1 MDLEIDL
8 SVIGSKVDI
17 HPSNTIAIDSLLI
30 NKDGVL
36 IDRYDI
42 RSLMQDDTLSLY
54 FAPKHDDAVID
65 FYESDRYFDSDQLEN
80 LLLERY
86 QDLLPTNNEIANTVE
101 NDSKLNELNEF
112 DSWNQSLYKS
122 NREEVWTRPP
132 PIDLDTGIDEIK
144 EGEAAD
150 SSAVE
155 INELERDFE
164 ITEHL
169 YTFLKHIQHK
179 SAATNTASS
188 TTATTEGVVDTQLP
202 LSYIPNTRKQYN
214 IILHTIKHIRTKGLQ
229 FEIFL
234 KVKEARNPLFSF
246 LDTTHIYHPLYEYIK
261 GLDEH
266 EFWDMLLERSSST
279 TAMTDVGA
287 SDGKLTLALHVCIQ
301 YICVIHIVSV
311 QCLQW

>member
-1 MDLEIDL
+1 MDLAIDL
-8 SVIGSKVDI
+8 SVLGSKIDI
-17 HPSNTIAIDSLLI
+17 HPSNSVAIDTSLI

-36 IDRYDI
+36 IDRYDVRNLI
-42 RSLMQDDTLSLY
+42 QDEILSLY
-54 FAPKHDDAVID
+54 IAPKHEAAVID

-86 QDLLPTNNEIANTVE
+86 QDLLPTNENTNTVE
-101 NDSKLNELNEF
+101 NDSELNEF

-122 NREEVWTRPP
+122 NREEVWTRPTP
-132 PIDLDTGIDEIK
+132 VDLKTDTDTGEVKD
-144 EGEAAD
+144 GEVAD
-150 SSAVE
+150 SSVVE
-155 INELERDFE
+155 SIELERDFE

-169 YTFLKHIQHK
+169 YTFLKHIQRK
-179 SAATNTASS
+179 SAETNTTSDS
-188 TTATTEGVVDTQLP
+188 TTTTSEVAGDTTLP

-246 LDTTHIYHPLYEYIK
+246 LDSTHIYHPLYEYIK

-266 EFWDMLLERSSST
+266 QFWDMLLERSSST
-279 TAMTDVGA
+279 TAMTDVGEVGDVA
-287 SDGKLTLALHVCIQ
+287 VDGKLHMHFRLV
-301 YICVIHIVSV
+301 
-311 QCLQW
+311 